1 MHKYTYRKFLAFTMA
16 VMVAF
21 TGCSKGSDPGS
32 TSTAEESE
40 STKDK
45 ASDRQKFDSY
55 LNQLFKEDVNSN
67 TVNLHYTLAHPERY
81 GIKAKKANLGNID
94 LKDLDQAEA
103 NCKKEIQKLKG
114 FNYKKL
120 SKSQKQSY
128 DYLMDY
134 FKRQQKLAPYPY
146 LQTVLSPTLGSQ
158 AQLPVTLCEFP
169 LRNKEDVDTYLSLLP
184 KVNSYFDTVIR
195 YEKEQVK
202 RGYFMSDTD
211 VDAVLEQI
219 NDFTRATDHNYMIEV
234 FNTNIDSVPGLSTNQ
249 KRNYR
254 KENRRLILEKVIPAY
269 ENLYSDLKNLKG
281 NGKNKKGYAHF
292 KNGKAYYSALASY
305 KTGSDKTVP
314 QMIKATEDHLLYLQ
328 TEMTEIIK
336 EDPSIY
342 HAFLDL
348 DLNKYS
354 SKKPEKILTQLK
366 EKIKKKYPAAADV
379 DCDIKYVHSSLEET
393 SSPAFYMIPA
403 IDDYKKNVIY
413 INKAQTGQ
421 ESLYPTLA
429 HEGYPGH
436 LYQTTYFHSKKEHP
450 IRYILDYPGY
460 SEGWATYVEM
470 DSYSYLDMKSEL
482 EPLKKLLPDNYLY
495 NMALSARVDLGVNY
509 EGWSVDQAV
518 KYMQQYGTIST
529 SGMKALYRYVIQ
541 NPANYLCYYIGYLE
555 FMELKDYYK
564 QKSGN
569 AYDEKVFHKIILDAG
584 PNSFRILKQRIDENL

>member
-146 LQTVLSPTLGSQ
+146 LQTVLGPTLGSQ

-169 LRNKEDVDTYLSLLP
+169 LRNKEDVETYLSLLP
-184 KVNSYFDTVIR
+184 KVSSYFDTVIR

-219 NDFTRATDHNYMIEV
+219 NDFTRATDHN
-234 FNTNIDSVPGLSTNQ
+234 
-249 KRNYR
+249 
-254 KENRRLILEKVIPAY
+254 
-269 ENLYSDLKNLKG
+269 
-281 NGKNKKGYAHF
+281 
-292 KNGKAYYSALASY
+292 
-305 KTGSDKTVP
+305 
-314 QMIKATEDHLLYLQ
+314 
-328 TEMTEIIK
+328 
-336 EDPSIY
+336 
-342 HAFLDL
+342 
-348 DLNKYS
+348 
-354 SKKPEKILTQLK
+354 
-366 EKIKKKYPAAADV
+366 
-379 DCDIKYVHSSLEET
+379 
-393 SSPAFYMIPA
+393 
-403 IDDYKKNVIY
+403 
-413 INKAQTGQ
+413 
-421 ESLYPTLA
+421 
-429 HEGYPGH
+429 
-436 LYQTTYFHSKKEHP
+436 
-450 IRYILDYPGY
+450 
-460 SEGWATYVEM
+460 
-470 DSYSYLDMKSEL
+470 
-482 EPLKKLLPDNYLY
+482 
-495 NMALSARVDLGVNY
+495 
-509 EGWSVDQAV
+509 
-518 KYMQQYGTIST
+518 
-529 SGMKALYRYVIQ
+529 
-541 NPANYLCYYIGYLE
+541 
-555 FMELKDYYK
+555 
-564 QKSGN
+564 
-569 AYDEKVFHKIILDAG
+569 
-584 PNSFRILKQRIDENL
+584 